1 MPNRRKSTAIG
12 YKLPL
17 IQRMFN
23 AWVKLWVRLG
33 LPPQKYHLMTVVGRH
48 SGRELTIP
56 VSVVRQDKEQWLV
69 CPYGE
74 RQWVKNVRA
83 SERLTL
89 QRGLLSKQEFT
100 ATEETNPP
108 MGAAVL
114 RAYYRSEPIT
124 RKFFR
129 AGADSSLAE
138 FAAEAALHPVFRL
151 LKQD

>member
-1 MPNRRKSTAIG
+1 MPTRRKSPAIG

-23 AWVKLWVRLG
+23 AWVRLWVRLG
-33 LPPQKYHLMTVVGRH
+33 LPPQKYHLLTVVGRH
-48 SGRELTIP
+48 SGRERTIP
-56 VSVVRQDKEQWLV
+56 VSVVQQDKEQWLV

-83 SERLTL
+83 SQRLTL
-89 QRGLLSKQEFT
+89 RRGLSKQDFT

-108 MGAAVL
+108 MSAAVL

-129 AGADSSLAE
+129 AGTDSSLAE

-151 LKQD
+151 SKQD